1 MELNPK
7 AIRGSFVDFVDDPFF
22 RAETECVRYFQ
33 DGLMILEK
41 GKILEFDSYAN
52 LSDRYANLPIET
64 YEGLILPGFIDLH
77 VHYPQTEM
85 IAACGEQLLAW
96 LEKYVFP
103 TELRFQDP
111 DYARKIASFFLD
123 ELLRNGTTTAVVLT
137 TIFPGSVEV
146 LFEEAQ
152 KRSMR
157 LIAGQMLMS
166 RNAPEFLINEPHK
179 AYAENCELIHK
190 WHGKDRLLCAITP
203 RFAITSTEIELSLAG
218 KLKAEFPD
226 VYIHTHLSENLKE
239 IEFTSSLFPDCID
252 YLNVY
257 EQFGLVSDRSI
268 FAHCV
273 HLSNSAF
280 QRLSAS
286 GAAIAYCPTSNLFL
300 GSGLFKLDQAKSE
313 AYPIK
318 VGLGSDVG
326 AGTSF
331 SQLKSM
337 GEAYKISQLQ
347 GQSLSAFKAFYLA
360 TLGGAKALSLD
371 SKLGNFAQAKEADFI
386 VLEPNATPLLR
397 LRNSSY
403 TGDSFGDLPGDLY
416 RDLDA
421 ISSQLFGL
429 MILGDERAIK
439 ATYVNG
445 ELWQSS
451 D

>member
-1 MELNPK
+1 MLNSSLK
-7 AIRGSFVDFVDDPFF
+7 AIRGSFVDFVDDPFS
-22 RAETECVRYFQ
+22 RSEVECVRYLQ
-33 DGLMILEK
+33 DGLMILEN
-41 GKILEFDSYAN
+41 GKILEFDTYAN
-52 LSDRYANLPIET
+52 LSDRYSHLPTEI

-85 IAACGEQLLAW
+85 IAAYGEQLLEW
-96 LEKYVFP
+96 LDKYVFP
-103 TELRFQDP
+103 TEQKFQDL

-123 ELLRNGTTTAVVLT
+123 QLLLNGTTTAVVLT
-137 TIFPGSVEV
+137 TIFSGSVEV

-166 RNAPEFLINEPHK
+166 RNAPNFLINEPHK
-179 AYAENCELIHK
+179 ADAENRKLIHK
-190 WHGKDRLLCAITP
+190 WHGKDRLLYAITP
-203 RFAITSTEIELSLAG
+203 RFAITSTETELKLAG

-239 IEFTSSLFPDCID
+239 IEFTASLFPDSTD

-257 EQFGLVSDRSI
+257 EQFGLIGDRSI

-273 HLSNSAF
+273 HLSDSAF
-280 QRLSAS
+280 QRLSLA

-300 GSGLFKLDQAKSE
+300 GSGLFNLEQAKSK
-313 AYPIK
+313 AYPVK

-337 GEAYKISQLQ
+337 GEAYRISQLQ
-347 GQSLSAFKAFYLA
+347 QQNLSAFKAFYLA

-371 SKLGNFAQAKEADFI
+371 PKLGNFDLGKEADFV
-386 VLEPNATPLLR
+386 VLEPNATPLLT
-397 LRNSSY
+397 LRNSAY
-403 TGDSFGDLPGDLY
+403 TGNLP
-416 RDLDA
+416 LDA
-421 ISSQLFGL
+421 IASQLFGL

-439 ATYVNG
+439 ATYING
-445 ELWQSS
+445 ELAQFR